1 MLFINLK
8 MGNLQFSWQYK
19 PHDTKDKNNIKEK
32 PFYIVDTYGELN
44 LFFKLS
50 HAAIVGGSIDH
61 VTRNMTAMIALE
73 TAKGNIL
80 IGVTL
85 GAILISISLIISFG
99 INFFK
104 NDD

>member
-1 MLFINLK
+1 
-8 MGNLQFSWQYK
+8 
-19 PHDTKDKNNIKEK
+19 
-32 PFYIVDTYGELN
+32 
-44 LFFKLS
+44 
-50 HAAIVGGSIDH
+50 
-61 VTRNMTAMIALE
+61 MTAMIALE